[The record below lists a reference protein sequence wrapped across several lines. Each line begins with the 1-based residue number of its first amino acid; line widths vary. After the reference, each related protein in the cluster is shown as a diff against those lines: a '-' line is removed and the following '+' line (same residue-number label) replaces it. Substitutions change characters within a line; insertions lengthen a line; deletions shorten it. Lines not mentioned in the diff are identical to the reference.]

1 MLRMVLQMELLL
13 FLCFV
18 FLLSIPSNLSLASEL
33 ELGADEDEVIKRD
46 DFPPVPDFVFGASS
60 SAYQVEGAADQDG
73 RTPSILDTYTH
84 AGKMHGATGDIACDQ
99 YHKYKEDVQL
109 MVDTGLEAYRFSISW
124 SRLIPNGR
132 GPVNPKGLQYYNN
145 LIDQLI
151 SKGIQPHVTLHHS
164 DLPQALDDEYGGWI
178 SPQIVKD
185 FTAYANV
192 CFEQFGDRVKHWT
205 TMNEPNVFVLGGYDI
220 GFLPPQRC
228 SAPFGVNCSRGNSST
243 EPYLAIHYFLLSH
256 ASAAA
261 LYKQAYQQ
269 KQRGFIGINLLAYWF
284 VPLTQTH
291 EDQVATQRALDF
303 YFGWVMH
310 PLLYGE
316 YPEIMRENAGS
327 RLPSFTSVES
337 SMVKGSIDFIGLNY
351 YTTLSAEDNSAA
363 LHNQTRDYVAD
374 SAIQISPLD
383 NINSSTL
390 EITAA
395 PWGMEELLEYI
406 KQNYGNPPLYIHE
419 NGQQTRRN
427 SSLEDFTRI
436 EYLRGHIHSL
446 LNAIRFTTN

>member
-1 MLRMVLQMELLL
+1 
-13 FLCFV
+13 
-18 FLLSIPSNLSLASEL
+18 
-33 ELGADEDEVIKRD
+33 
-46 DFPPVPDFVFGASS
+46 
-60 SAYQVEGAADQDG
+60 
-73 RTPSILDTYTH
+73 
-84 AGKMHGATGDIACDQ
+84 MHGATGDIACDQ

-145 LIDQLI
+145 LVDQLI

-164 DLPQALDDEYGGWI
+164 DLPQALDDDYGGWI
-178 SPQIVKD
+178 SPQIIKD

-220 GFLPPQRC
+220 GFLPPSRC
-228 SAPFGVNCSRGNSST
+228 SAPFGVNCSRGDSTT
-243 EPYLAIHYFLLSH
+243 EPYLAIHNFLLSH

-261 LYKQAYQQ
+261 LYKQTYQH
-269 KQRGFIGINLLAYWF
+269 KQRGFIGINVLAFWF
-284 VPLTQTH
+284 IPRTETH
-291 EDQVATQRALDF
+291 KDRAAAQRAMDF
-303 YFGWVMH
+303 YFGWVVH
-310 PLLYGE
+310 PLVYGE
-316 YPEIMRENAGS
+316 YPQVMKKNAGS
-327 RLPSFTSVES
+327 RLPTFTSAES
-337 SMVKGSIDFIGLNY
+337 ALVKGSLDFIGLNY
-351 YTTLSAEDNSAA
+351 YYTQYAKDNSAA
-363 LHNQTRDYVAD
+363 LNIQTRDYVAD

-383 NINSSTL
+383 HNTSTL
-390 EITAA
+390 EFPIT
-395 PWGMEELLEYI
+395 PWGMEGLLEYI

-427 SSLEDFTRI
+427 SSLEDWSRI

-446 LNAIRFTTN
+446 LNVIRNGSNARGYFMWSLLDSIELLGGYEISYGLYYIDLDDPDLKRQPKLSAHWYSKFLKNKNITPRSDSSDTDQLYFFQ